1 VRNDANDKA
10 FLGALVGEDS
20 IIFPKGGNGEMKFS
34 ATQFTTGPN
43 AGSPITFGAAGTNVI
58 IVLIENNINGLT
70 PSPIGKVPGAGVAVV
85 GTF

>member
-34 ATQFTTGPN
+34 ATHFTTGPN

-70 PSPIGKVPGAGVAVV
+70 PSPIGVAVV